1 VPIDV
6 TVSSPG
12 RRAPLAAARVRAL
25 VALVCAGER
34 VPHATFDVTF
44 LEAPAMARLN
54 EDHLGHAGA
63 TDIITF
69 ELPARDGTPGG
80 DIYVCPEIAR
90 AHARDWAVPVR
101 EEYARLVIHGVLHAL
116 GHEHPEDEDRLRSPM
131 WRAQERYLAR
141 AKARGLA

>member
-1 VPIDV
+1 MPIHV

-12 RRAPLAAARVRAL
+12 RRAPVGATRAGALA
-25 VALVCAGER
+25 ALVCAGER
-34 VPHATFDVTF
+34 VRDATFEVTF
-44 LEAPAMARLN
+44 LEPRAMARLN
-54 EDHLGHAGA
+54 REYLGHAGP

-69 ELPARDGTPGG
+69 EVPGPGGTPGG
-80 DIYVCPEIAR
+80 DIYVCPEVAR
-90 AHARDWAVPVR
+90 EHAREWGVPLR

-116 GHEHPEDEDRLRSPM
+116 GHEHPEDGDRERSPM